1 MIQWEPNRKILSLPF
16 STLKVDEYLSPPEVL
31 NRGKITTTDI
41 LNVSDEATCKEM
53 IESWAHEVYKTWSSH
68 HQTVDFIASKFMQS
82 K

>member
-31 NRGKITTTDI
+31 NRGEITTTDI

-53 IESWAHEVYKTWSSH
+53 IEKWARDVYKTWSSH
-68 HQTVDFIASKFMQS
+68 HQTVDFIASGFMQS